1 MKFLEIQQNNTECLS
16 SFIDGIGVSSEHFR
30 YYNNRD
36 ISAVK
41 NHIVTFLL
49 YDKQFVGY
57 GHLDQEDGKTW
68 LGICVKEGHYGK
80 GYGKKI
86 MKRLTDSYDGDIC
99 LSVDASNTR
108 AIELYGLFYFIET
121 HKNDKTIYM
130 KRASLPHEEE
140 WKHG

>member
-1 MKFLEIQQNNTECLS
+1 MKFLEIQQNNTACLS

-36 ISAVK
+36 ISTVK
-41 NHIVTFLL
+41 NHIVTLLL

-68 LGICVKEGHYGK
+68 LGICVKEGCYGK

-86 MKRLTDSYDGDIC
+86 MKRLVDSYDGDIC
-99 LSVDASNTR
+99 LSVDATNTR

-130 KRASLPHEEE
+130 KRTSLPHEEE
-140 WKHG
+140 